1 MKIEITKGR
10 SPVADFFAAPL
21 SAEGEADR
29 LQLEFADK
37 LASLMTAQG
46 ITRSELA
53 RRLGIQPSRVTAILA
68 GSGNLTTLT
77 KVRAARAVGAKYHGC
92 LAPASKTVRWQIT
105 DTAEVQPALL
115 YAESVDQKAA
125 EVTFNIVTLS
135 HDDAA
140 AAA

>member
-37 LASLMTAQG
+37 LATLMTAQG
-46 ITRSELA
+46 ITRKELA
-53 RRLGIQPSRVTAILA
+53 RRLGIQPSRVTALLS

-77 KVRAARAVGAKYHGC
+77 KVRAARAVGARYYSC
-92 LAPASKTVRWQIT
+92 LAPASKAVHWQIWEA
-105 DTAEVQPALL
+105 DKVQPVLL
-115 YAESVDQKAA
+115 YAESADKKAA
-125 EVTFNIVTLS
+125 EVTFDIPCFS